1 MSDFHKLGA
10 RGVQAGIKGE
20 HIVVLAPLSNGRA
33 DFFKVCDILIELGIG
48 LDRFKA
54 IRVRPG
60 QAALYVSLDPTQE
73 PVSGPPTRESPFGG
87 MSYQEL
93 VHVCLAPSST
103 VITFGG
109 DRRVYLPRGQ
119 AVELCQGL
127 GRFLRRLS
135 PGESS
140 STTFLTLGSPES
152 VPSRIICSAG
162 SHFTIGSGYCPL
174 GWASI
179 KNELFYLVVDD
190 AQGRI
195 YGIRRSTLEHSLRE
209 VQRIGASDY
218 WVPLG
223 RVRLPAALE
232 GLTWK
237 LIPGEKGAHKVLAS
251 YSTNTPPPDFSS
263 QPGSS
268 HVVLDAN
275 GIQMESYFSEDRRPA
290 PVPSSHRPG
299 VRRTGV
305 GTFTSVFRAKGTSSP
320 EAALARA
327 SEP

>member
-10 RGVQAGIKGE
+10 RGVQVGIKGE
-20 HIVVLAPLSNGRA
+20 HIVVLAPLSSGRA
-33 DFFKVCDILIELGIG
+33 DFLKVCDILIELGIG

-60 QAALYVSLDPTQE
+60 QAAFYVSLDPRQE
-73 PVSGPPTRESPFGG
+73 PPCGSPSQESPFG
-87 MSYQEL
+87 MPYQEL
-93 VHVCLAPSST
+93 VHVWLAQSSA
-103 VITFGG
+103 VISFGG

-119 AVELCQGL
+119 SVELCQGL
-127 GRFLRRLS
+127 GRFLGRPS
-135 PGESS
+135 PGEALP
-140 STTFLTLGSPES
+140 TTFLALGSPES
-152 VPSRIICSAG
+152 APSRIICSAG

-190 AQGRI
+190 AQDRI

-218 WVPLG
+218 WVLFG
-223 RVRLPAALE
+223 KVRLPATLK
-232 GLTWK
+232 GLVWK
-237 LIPGEKGAHKVLAS
+237 LIPGEKGAHKVLAT

-268 HVVLDAN
+268 YVVLDAN
-275 GIQMESYFSEDRRPA
+275 GIQTESFFSEDRRPA

-299 VRRTGV
+299 VKRAGG
-305 GTFTSVFRAKGTSSP
+305 GTFTSVFRAKGTNSP

-327 SEP
+327 SES